1 MNITGTTKLLGII
14 GDPIEHTISPAM
26 QNAAIKAN
34 LLNWAYVPFHVKPQ
48 DLKTAVNV
56 IKAFDMIGVNVTIP
70 HKEKVIKLLDEVEDT
85 ARLIGAVNTVLNV
98 DGRLIG
104 YNTDGFGYIDSLK
117 EETDFD
123 SRGKNIVLLGAG
135 GAARS
140 ILFSFL
146 FKSSRGMPASIV
158 IANRTVERAK
168 KLVSE
173 FKKKLKNLPPIKA
186 VGMDAAAAH
195 LENADILIN
204 TTSLGLMGKGQISL
218 PLKKLPEYA
227 IVSDIVYRPLE
238 TKFLKSAK
246 ALGLKTHGGLGMLA
260 HQGALSFEIWTLSMF
275 PRPPVPLD
283 IMKNAALLAM
293 GSVGPSEAVEE

>member
-1 MNITGTTKLLGII
+1 MDITGTTRLLGII
-14 GDPIEHTISPAM
+14 GDPIDHTISPAM

-34 LLNWAYVPFHVKPQ
+34 RLDWTYVPIHVKPK
-48 DLKTAVNV
+48 DLKLAISAVR
-56 IKAFDMIGVNVTIP
+56 AFEMIGVNVTIP
-70 HKEKVIKLLDEVEDT
+70 HKEKVVKLLDEVEDM
-85 ARLIGAVNTVLNV
+85 ARLIGSVNTVLNI
-98 DGRLIG
+98 DGRLVG
-104 YNTDGFGYIDSLK
+104 YNTDGFGYIDSLR
-117 EETDFD
+117 EETGFD
-123 SRGKNIVLLGAG
+123 HRGKNIVILGAG

-146 FKSSRGMPASIV
+146 YNSTHGLPTSII
-158 IANRTVERAK
+158 IANRTVARAK
-168 KLVSE
+168 KLVAE
-173 FKKKLKNLPPIKA
+173 FKKKLKNVPPMKA

-195 LENADILIN
+195 LESADIIIN
-204 TTSLGLMGKGQISL
+204 TTSLGMMGKGQIDL
-218 PLKKLPEYA
+218 PLKKLPDNA

-238 TKFLKSAK
+238 TKFLKAAK

-293 GSVGPSEAVEE
+293 GAVGPSEAVEE